1 MTSRLR
7 LKTRALTPIVIL
19 LNVCGNFFLSMG
31 LKHDAAALGA
41 SPLDYI
47 RVLLNPWVTGGVCLL
62 ILWLFSR
69 MTLLS
74 WADLSYVLPVTAV
87 GYVLTAIVGW
97 GFLGEHISAGRWAG
111 TLLIV
116 AGTALVGSTAV
127 RTTGAP
133 QARREEPA
141 PVEELR

>member
-19 LNVCGNFFLSMG
+19 LNVFGNFFLSMG
-31 LKHDAAALGA
+31 LKHDTSALGA
-41 SPLDYI
+41 SPLDYL

-97 GFLGEHISAGRWAG
+97 AFLGEHISAGRWAG

-127 RTTGAP
+127 RTTEP
-133 QARREEPA
+133 HREESA
-141 PVEELR
+141 TVEELR